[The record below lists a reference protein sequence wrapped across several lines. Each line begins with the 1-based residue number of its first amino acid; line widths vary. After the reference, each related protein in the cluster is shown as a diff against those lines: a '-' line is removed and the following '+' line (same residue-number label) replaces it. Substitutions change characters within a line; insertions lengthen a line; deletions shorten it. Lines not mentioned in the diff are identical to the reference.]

1 MKVSFFIN
9 WRVHA
14 VLVNSLEESS
24 LRYLLAI
31 IGALFLLA
39 AAGSAGSFAVE
50 MDVDTYA
57 SSAEVEESFADSD
70 LLWVSSQDDDDE
82 DDGDDDASGG
92 NDAAANET
100 RLSYV
105 NLFGSQGIFNP
116 DQIKSATL
124 TLNVARVDDEGEIKA
139 YFLEGATFDTL
150 TWKDKVEYD
159 LNVSSESIEID
170 EDDLESVIELDVTP
184 IIKKAVEVCTEGCPY
199 TIVLVGEDDVSVAFV
214 SSEASDE
221 DMPVLEYVTEE

>member
-1 MKVSFFIN
+1 M
-9 WRVHA
+9 
-14 VLVNSLEESS
+14 
-24 LRYLLAI
+24 RYWLAI
-31 IGALFLLA
+31 IGALLLLA
-39 AAGSAGSFAVE
+39 AACSAGSFEAKI
-50 MDVDTYA
+50 DVDTYVN
-57 SSAEVEESFADSD
+57 SIEEEESYGDSD
-70 LLWVSSQDDDDE
+70 LLWVSSQDDDD
-82 DDGDDDASGG
+82 DDASI
-92 NDAAANET
+92 NET
-100 RLSYV
+100 YLSYV

-139 YFLEGATFDTL
+139 YFLEGATLNTL

-159 LNVSSESIEID
+159 LNASSDSVEID
-170 EDDLESVIELDVTP
+170 EAEDVIELDVTP
-184 IIKKAVEVCTEGCPY
+184 IIKKAVEACAEGCPY

>member
-1 MKVSFFIN
+1 M
-9 WRVHA
+9 
-14 VLVNSLEESS
+14 
-24 LRYLLAI
+24 RYLLAI
-31 IGALFLLA
+31 IGAVLLLA

-57 SSAEVEESFADSD
+57 NSAEVEESFADSD
-70 LLWVSSQDDDDE
+70 LLWVSSQDDDD
-82 DDGDDDASGG
+82 DDDASGG
-92 NDAAANET
+92 NDAAVNET

-124 TLNVARVDDEGEIKA
+124 TLNVARVDDEGKIKA

-159 LNVSSESIEID
+159 LNVSSESIKID
-170 EDDLESVIELDVTP
+170 EDKEGVIELDVTA
-184 IIKKAVEVCTEGCPY
+184 IIKKSVEVCTEGCPY
-199 TIVLVGEDDVSVAFV
+199 SIVLVGEDDVSVAFV
-214 SSEASDE
+214 SSEASEE
-221 DMPVLEYVTEE
+221 DMPVLEYITED

>member
-1 MKVSFFIN
+1 M
-9 WRVHA
+9 
-14 VLVNSLEESS
+14 
-24 LRYLLAI
+24 RYWLAI
-31 IGALFLLA
+31 IGALLLLA
-39 AAGSAGSFAVE
+39 AAGSAGSFAAKI
-50 MDVDTYA
+50 DVDTYVN
-57 SSAEVEESFADSD
+57 SIEEDESYSDSD
-70 LLWVSSQDDDDE
+70 LLWVSSQDDDD
-82 DDGDDDASGG
+82 ASI
-92 NDAAANET
+92 NET
-100 RLSYV
+100 YLSYE

-139 YFLEGATFDTL
+139 YFLEGATLNTL

-159 LNVSSESIEID
+159 LNASSDSVEID
-170 EDDLESVIELDVTP
+170 EEEDVFELDVTP
-184 IIKKAVEVCTEGCPY
+184 IIKKAVEACAEGCPY

>member
-1 MKVSFFIN
+1 M
-9 WRVHA
+9 
-14 VLVNSLEESS
+14 
-24 LRYLLAI
+24 RYLLAI

-57 SSAEVEESFADSD
+57 SSAEAEETFADSD
-70 LLWVSSQDDDDE
+70 LLWVSSQDDDD
-82 DDGDDDASGG
+82 DDDDDTSGG

-124 TLNVARVDDEGEIKA
+124 TLNVARVDDEGKIKA

-159 LNVSSESIEID
+159 LNVSSESIKID
-170 EDDLESVIELDVTP
+170 EDKEGVIELDVTA
-184 IIKKAVEVCTEGCPY
+184 IIKKSVEVCTEGCPY
-199 TIVLVGEDDVSVAFV
+199 SIVLVGEDDVSVAFV
-214 SSEASDE
+214 SSEASEE
-221 DMPVLEYVTEE
+221 DMPVLEYITED

>member
-1 MKVSFFIN
+1 
-9 WRVHA
+9 
-14 VLVNSLEESS
+14 
-24 LRYLLAI
+24 LRYWLAI
-31 IGALFLLA
+31 IGALLLLA
-39 AAGSAGSFAVE
+39 AAGSAGSFAAKI
-50 MDVDTYA
+50 DVDTYVN
-57 SSAEVEESFADSD
+57 SIEEDESYSDSD
-70 LLWVSSQDDDDE
+70 LLWVSSQDDDD
-82 DDGDDDASGG
+82 ASI
-92 NDAAANET
+92 NET
-100 RLSYV
+100 YLSYE

-139 YFLEGATFDTL
+139 YFLEGATLNTL

-159 LNVSSESIEID
+159 LNASSDSVEID
-170 EDDLESVIELDVTP
+170 EAEDVIELDVTS
-184 IIKKAVEVCTEGCPY
+184 IIKKAVEACAEGCPY

>member
-1 MKVSFFIN
+1 M
-9 WRVHA
+9 
-14 VLVNSLEESS
+14 
-24 LRYLLAI
+24 RYLLAI

-57 SSAEVEESFADSD
+57 SSAEAEETFADSD
-70 LLWVSSQDDDDE
+70 LLWVSSQDDDD
-82 DDGDDDASGG
+82 DDDDDASGG

-159 LNVSSESIEID
+159 LNVSSESIEIN

-214 SSEASDE
+214 SREASED
-221 DMPVLEYVTEE
+221 DMPVLEYITEE

>member
-1 MKVSFFIN
+1 M
-9 WRVHA
+9 
-14 VLVNSLEESS
+14 
-24 LRYLLAI
+24 RYWLAI
-31 IGALFLLA
+31 IGALLLLA
-39 AAGSAGSFAVE
+39 AAGSAGSFAAKI
-50 MDVDTYA
+50 DVDTYVN
-57 SSAEVEESFADSD
+57 SIEEDESYSDSD
-70 LLWVSSQDDDDE
+70 LLWVSSQDDDD
-82 DDGDDDASGG
+82 ASI
-92 NDAAANET
+92 NET
-100 RLSYV
+100 YLSYE

-139 YFLEGATFDTL
+139 YFLEGATLNTL

-159 LNVSSESIEID
+159 LNASSDSVEID
-170 EDDLESVIELDVTP
+170 EAEDVFELDVTP
-184 IIKKAVEVCTEGCPY
+184 IIKKTVEACAEGCPY